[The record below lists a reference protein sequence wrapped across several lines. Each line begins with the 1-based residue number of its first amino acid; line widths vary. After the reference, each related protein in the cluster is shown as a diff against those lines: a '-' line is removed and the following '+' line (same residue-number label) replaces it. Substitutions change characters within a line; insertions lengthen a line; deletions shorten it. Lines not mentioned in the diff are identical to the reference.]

1 MILIFT
7 NCWYT
12 WDQVFYHLSLH
23 SFCSNNPKNVLVF
36 EFRWILGLW
45 AVFFK
50 NCPSKGP
57 PLQKWKMKI
66 IRYFFLIA
74 QMKRLDALNATQK
87 TSALCKVLIL
97 KKSRKTAKK
106 AHFWKIVQ
114 FWQFFLIFSES
125 VLYRELRFFAL
136 HSVHQDA
143 SFELSKSI
151 NRWFSGHTLKSWLHQ
166 ISTWIRM
173 LSHRLENNSTLDC
186 CSDFCTFVG
195 SPLTPDFCTFLE
207 GGGHYGPWN
216 SFTIC

>member
-97 KKSRKTAKK
+97 KKSRKTAKS
-106 AHFWKIVQ
+106 AHFQKIVQ
-114 FWQFFLIFSES
+114 FWQFFLIFF
-125 VLYRELRFFAL
+125 R
-136 HSVHQDA
+136 
-143 SFELSKSI
+143 
-151 NRWFSGHTLKSWLHQ
+151 
-166 ISTWIRM
+166 ISTLQRA
-173 LSHRLENNSTLDC
+173 EV
-186 CSDFCTFVG
+186 FCVAF
-195 SPLTPDFCTFLE
+195 SASRRFIWAIKK
-207 GGGHYGPWN
+207 H
-216 SFTIC
+216 